1 VASRSVETLF
11 EVIEDAD
18 ASIDRTE
25 TLFPANLVV
34 RASA

>member
-11 EVIEDAD
+11 EVIENGEN
-18 ASIDRTE
+18 STRTE